1 MGQATGILARPL
13 ASVRQR
19 GEMKQ
24 SESRTAVYVGIAA
37 NILIA
42 ATKFAAALATGSSAM
57 VAEGVHS
64 VVDAG
69 DGLLLLLGQHR
80 AAQPADEQHP
90 LGHGKE
96 LYFWSLI
103 VAVLFFALGS
113 GMSFYEGI
121 LHILHPEPIGD
132 PTWNYIVLGAA
143 MLFTFVSFGVA
154 FKEFRKRLA
163 GRSYWQTF
171 RESKD
176 PTLFTLVLED
186 LADMIGMLL
195 AFLGVYLSRLLNKP
209 YLDGAASVG
218 VGVVMTVVAVL
229 LARESK
235 GLLVGEGATSRQR
248 EAIRRV
254 ASDDE
259 AVLGI
264 RRLVTMYFG
273 PGTLLV
279 ALDVQFRSQ
288 LDSSAVAAAIVR
300 MEARIRKVQHE
311 TMYIYVEATALAGA
325 TDVPA
330 AANFIGDG

>member
-1 MGQATGILARPL
+1 
-13 ASVRQR
+13 
-19 GEMKQ
+19 
-24 SESRTAVYVGIAA
+24 
-37 NILIA
+37 
-42 ATKFAAALATGSSAM
+42 M

-64 VVDAG
+64 IVDAG

-80 AAQPADEQHP
+80 AAQPADDEHP

-121 LHILHPEPIGD
+121 QHILHPEPIAD
-132 PTWNYIVLGAA
+132 PMWNYIVLGAA
-143 MLFTFVSFGVA
+143 TLFTLASFAVA
-154 FKEFRKRLA
+154 FKEFRKRRG

-186 LADMIGMLL
+186 LADLVGLSL
-195 AFLGVYLSRLLNKP
+195 AFVGVYLSRLLDKP

-218 VGVVMTVVAVL
+218 VGVVMTAVAIL

-235 GLLVGEGATSRQR
+235 GLLVGEAATAEQR
-248 EAIRRV
+248 KAIRRV
-254 ASDDE
+254 ASADAD
-259 AVLGI
+259 VLGV

-273 PGTLLV
+273 PGTMLI
-279 ALDVQFRSQ
+279 ALDVQFRPQ
-288 LDSSAVAAAIVR
+288 LNGGGVAAAVVR
-300 MEARIRKVQHE
+300 MEARIRSLRTENMHI
-311 TMYIYVEATALAGA
+311 YIEATSLAGA
-325 TDVPA
+325 TGGH
-330 AANFIGDG
+330 GDAGSAVADEDAGS

>member
-1 MGQATGILARPL
+1 MN
-13 ASVRQR
+13 QR
-19 GEMKQ
+19 
-24 SESRTAVYVGIAA
+24 ESRTAVYVGIAA

-42 ATKFAAALATGSSAM
+42 ATKFAAALVTGSSAM
-57 VAEGVHS
+57 LAEGVHS
-64 VVDAG
+64 VVDTG

-103 VAVLFFALGS
+103 VAVLFFALGG

-121 LHILHPEPIGD
+121 LHILHPQPIAD

-143 MLFTFVSFGVA
+143 TLFTLVSFGVA
-154 FKEFRKRLA
+154 FKEFRKRRA
-163 GRSYWQTF
+163 GRSYWRTF

-186 LADMIGMLL
+186 LADMIGMAL

-218 VGVVMTVVAVL
+218 VGVVMTVVAIL

-235 GLLVGEGATSRQR
+235 GLLVGEGATSSQR
-248 EAIRRV
+248 AAIRRA

-273 PGTLLV
+273 PGALLI
-279 ALDVQFRSQ
+279 ALDVQFRSP

-300 MEARIRKVQHE
+300 MEARIRTVQSE
-311 TMYIYVEATALAGA
+311 TMSIYVEATALAGA
-325 TDVPA
+325 TDLPA
-330 AANFIGDG
+330 AGNSSGDG